1 MDSGISILA
10 IDMIRSNIDN
20 IFSWTVIIYVK
31 VPDILQ
37 EGYKSSYLVVAMHMA
52 SHCRSCQ
59 GCQHKNNLYKL
70 T

>member
-37 EGYKSSYLVVAMHMA
+37 EGYKS
-52 SHCRSCQ
+52 
-59 GCQHKNNLYKL
+59 
-70 T
+70 